1 MDFGTQLKKYRKDAD
16 LTQQGLAK
24 ESGISRTYL
33 SDVENNRYN
42 PSVDFIKKV
51 SNALSIK
58 LDLDHEDKGTL
69 FESLMNS
76 VGYSLDDNKSSQS
89 SLKKH
94 DVNILLN
101 SKDTFYTVMGTS
113 FRTIKTD
120 KEKSY
125 NFKVAVSCTSGDTS
139 ITGVINCLFK
149 VATIQQNKK
158 VFIQEKES
166 ENIKPSFITIN
177 SSFIY
182 SFATDKEIESLQSD
196 SSIFKQLDL
205 DQSTFIKFCD
215 FLDEKTVKELINTLL
230 DFQIF
235 NILYNKGL
243 MLSGKGNFAYDVE
256 VNWLNK
262 YFLQYNL
269 TTKEIIEFKSHI
281 EISDNQYM

>member
-1 MDFGTQLKKYRKDAD
+1 MDFGTQLKKYRKEANF
-16 LTQQGLAK
+16 TQQGLAK

-89 SLKKH
+89 SLKIH
-94 DVNILLN
+94 DVNILLD

-125 NFKVAVSCTSGDTS
+125 NFKLAVSCTSGDTS

-149 VATIQQNKK
+149 VATTQQNKN

-166 ENIKPSFITIN
+166 ENIKPSFIIN

-196 SSIFKQLDL
+196 SSIFKQLEL
-205 DQSTFIKFCD
+205 DQPTFIKFCD
-215 FLDEKTVKELINTLL
+215 FLDEKKVKELINTLL

-243 MLSGKGNFAYDVE
+243 MLSGKGSFAYDVE
-256 VNWLNK
+256 ANWLNK
-262 YFLQYNL
+262 YFLQYYL
-269 TTKEIIEFKSHI
+269 TTKETIEFKSHI